1 MLAAT
6 AAIPP
11 RREIVMNPLVSEA
24 IEAYAAAHSSPEPAL
39 LSELAAETRATMDS
53 PQMMVGHAEG
63 LFLRL
68 IARLM
73 GARRVLEI
81 GTFTGY
87 SSLCLAEGLPA
98 GGRVI
103 TCDVDPRATAIAR
116 RYWARSAHGA
126 KITLELRPALETI
139 AGLEE
144 PFDLVFIDADK
155 TNYIRYWEACV
166 PIVRPGGVLMAD
178 NVLWSGKV
186 LSPREKDDHA
196 IVAFNEHVARDLRV
210 ERVVLPVRDGIT
222 LAVKR

>member
-1 MLAAT
+1 
-6 AAIPP
+6 
-11 RREIVMNPLVSEA
+11 MNPLVAEA
-24 IEAYAAAHSSPEPAL
+24 IEAYAATHSSPEPAL
-39 LSELAAETRATMDS
+39 LAELAAETRASMAS

-73 GARRVLEI
+73 DARRVLEI

-139 AGLEE
+139 AGLEGT
-144 PFDLVFIDADK
+144 FDLVFIDADK
-155 TNYIRYWEACV
+155 QNYIRYWEACV
-166 PIVRPGGVLMAD
+166 PIVRPGGVLLAD
-178 NVLWSGKV
+178 NVLWSGRV
-186 LSPREKDDHA
+186 LDPREKDDHA

-210 ERVVLPVRDGIT
+210 ERVVLPVRDGVT

>member
-1 MLAAT
+1 M
-6 AAIPP
+6 IP
-11 RREIVMNPLVSEA
+11 IVSEA
-24 IEAYAAAHSSPEPAL
+24 IDAYAAEHSSPEPAL
-39 LSELAAETRATMDS
+39 LAELAEETRASMDS
-53 PQMMVGHAEG
+53 PQMMVGHSEG

-68 IARLM
+68 LARLM

-98 GGRVI
+98 DGRVI

-139 AGLEE
+139 AGLRE
-144 PFDLVFIDADK
+144 PFDMVFIDADK
-155 TNYIRYWEACV
+155 QNYIRYWEACV
-166 PIVRPGGVLMAD
+166 PLVRAGGALLAD

-186 LSPREKDDHA
+186 LDPREKDDHA
-196 IVAFNEHVARDLRV
+196 IVAFNQHVARDLRV
-210 ERVVLPVRDGIT
+210 ERVVLPLRDGLT

>member
-1 MLAAT
+1 M
-6 AAIPP
+6 IP
-11 RREIVMNPLVSEA
+11 IVSEA
-24 IEAYAAAHSSPEPAL
+24 IDAYAAEHSSPEPAL
-39 LSELAAETRATMDS
+39 LAELAEETRASMDS
-53 PQMMVGHAEG
+53 PQMMVGHSEG

-68 IARLM
+68 LARLM

-98 GGRVI
+98 DGRVI

-126 KITLELRPALETI
+126 KITLELRPALETL
-139 AGLEE
+139 AGLRG
-144 PFDLVFIDADK
+144 PFDMVFIDADK
-155 TNYIRYWEACV
+155 QNYIRYWEACV
-166 PIVRPGGVLMAD
+166 PHVRAGGALLAD

-186 LSPREKDDHA
+186 LDPREKDDHA
-196 IVAFNEHVARDLRV
+196 IVAFNQHVARDLRV
-210 ERVVLPVRDGIT
+210 ERVVLPLRDGLT